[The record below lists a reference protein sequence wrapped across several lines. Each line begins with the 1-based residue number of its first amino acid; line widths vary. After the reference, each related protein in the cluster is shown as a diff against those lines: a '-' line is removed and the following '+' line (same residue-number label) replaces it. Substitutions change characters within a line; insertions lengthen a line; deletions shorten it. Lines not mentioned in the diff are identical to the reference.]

1 MQSSLLNATLE
12 DKNLSEIPNFRCSY
26 MFSKLQSLNSW
37 RAYILIII
45 YLFLLQLKKIRLL
58 LKQLVTM
65 EVIQW
70 TNLWEFFREE
80 YDNEKNLVGGA
91 LGAKA
96 AEDLKLRIIEHVL
109 LSLVI
114 VYLYSFC
121 FILVN

>member
-12 DKNLSEIPNFRCSY
+12 DKNLSEIPNF
-26 MFSKLQSLNSW
+26 
-37 RAYILIII
+37 
-45 YLFLLQLKKIRLL
+45 RLL

>member
-1 MQSSLLNATLE
+1 
-12 DKNLSEIPNFRCSY
+12 
-26 MFSKLQSLNSW
+26 
-37 RAYILIII
+37 
-45 YLFLLQLKKIRLL
+45 
-58 LKQLVTM
+58 M